1 MTTTTV
7 NDALVQFDNL
17 LNAANY
23 LLEELETRKNQ
34 IASQENILEK
44 VKEEMDTASFRNR
57 IVNYIQNEYGEGLN
71 REVAFTV
78 MRKIDSDIEAFI
90 NDRVDKALERAGV
103 AVQR

>member
-44 VKEEMDTASFRNR
+44 VKEEMDTNSFRNR
-57 IVNYIQNEYGEGLN
+57 IVNYIQHEYGEGLN

>member
-23 LLEELETRKNQ
+23 ILEELETRKNQ
-34 IASQENILEK
+34 LTSQENLLEK
-44 VKEEMDTASFRNR
+44 VKEEMDTMSFRNR
-57 IVNYIQNEYGEGLN
+57 IVSYVQSEYGEGLN

-78 MRKIDSDIEAFI
+78 MREIDSDIEAFI
-90 NDRVDKALERAGV
+90 NDRVNKALERAGV
-103 AVQR
+103 IVK